1 VDLRST
7 TTQTKIPAQRSESR
21 SDQADKPGP
30 RTCISAGTTY
40 ALHPGQCI
48 EHSQCAQVLPRL
60 VITSDTT
67 DFDHIT
73 VQHFLDEGFQVAYL
87 PYTGDKKDY
96 NNKLHHLADPLDL
109 GDKYAI
115 VGM

>member
-1 VDLRST
+1 VDLRSN
-7 TTQTKIPAQRSESR
+7 TTQTKTPAQRSESR

-30 RTCISAGTTY
+30 RTSISDGTTY
-40 ALHPGQCI
+40 APHSGQCT

-67 DFDHIT
+67 DFDLIT
-73 VQHFLDEGFQVAYL
+73 IEHFLDEGFQVAYL
-87 PYTGDKKDY
+87 PYTGNKKDY
-96 NNKLHHLADPLDL
+96 NNKLQHLADPLDL